1 MKRWGLLAL
10 GVAALATATT
20 ANAEPPYKLTLAGL
34 GPTGLLAT
42 VHSGI
47 DAAVAAAYPGSTVT
61 YQTSAGG
68 FANLVMVEQKK
79 VPLGFAVD
87 SEVQLGLHGR
97 KPFKSKLHNVRTIG
111 FVVGWV
117 PMHLVVTKSFADKHG
132 LKDFSDIAKKKPPI
146 RMALQTRANVVS
158 MLSEAM
164 LEEIGVTP
172 ADIRSWGGQV
182 IYIRGSE
189 QAPLMADRRTDMMF
203 NMTPVKGRVATAVG
217 KAREVVMLTVDK
229 GLINRVAKKMGAT
242 TITIPKT
249 AYKWLD
255 FDMHTLSL
263 GVAIMGHKDM
273 ADQTAFNLAKAFVER
288 IDKIKAVHPFIRK
301 LTPEYIASMKIGQY
315 HPGAARYYKSVGLM
329 K

>member
-10 GVAALATATT
+10 CLAALAPA
-20 ANAEPPYKLTLAGL
+20 AKAEPPYQLTLAGL

-68 FANLVMVEQKK
+68 FANLVMVENKK

-97 KPFKSKLHNVRTIG
+97 KPFKSKLENVRTIG

-172 ADIRSWGGQV
+172 DDIRSWGGQF
-182 IYIRGSE
+182 IYIR
-189 QAPLMADRRTDMMF
+189 APSR
-203 NMTPVKGRVATAVG
+203 GR
-217 KAREVVMLTVDK
+217 
-229 GLINRVAKKMGAT
+229 
-242 TITIPKT
+242 
-249 AYKWLD
+249 
-255 FDMHTLSL
+255 
-263 GVAIMGHKDM
+263 
-273 ADQTAFNLAKAFVER
+273 
-288 IDKIKAVHPFIRK
+288 
-301 LTPEYIASMKIGQY
+301 
-315 HPGAARYYKSVGLM
+315 
-329 K
+329 